1 MDLFKSG
8 KFIPTQFTIYHHQYE
23 KTYPTL
29 PLLLASFEDDSISIG
44 QLNAFGKVKK
54 DQLQLPL
61 DEVESIMLDCQKA
74 FNGGLKSSTAIAHF
88 EFLLG
93 VTICLKSKEEYR
105 LINSSMILIHDLA
118 AYCKKHLITLNDPY
132 HLVTLLDNTTTDVDA
147 YTILQPLSNQFS
159 MFMNK

>member
-29 PLLLASFEDDSISIG
+29 SLLLASFEDDSISIG

-61 DEVESIMLDCQKA
+61 DEVESITLDCQKV
-74 FNGGLKSSTAIAHF
+74 FNGGLKSSIAIAHF
-88 EFLLG
+88 EFLLA
-93 VTICLKSKEEYR
+93 VIICLKNKEKYR
-105 LINSSMILIHDLA
+105 LINSSMILIHDLDR
-118 AYCKKHLITLNDPY
+118 YCKEHLITLNDPH
-132 HLVTLLDNTTTDVDA
+132 HLVTLLENVKTNLDA
-147 YTILQPLSNQFS
+147 YGILQPLSDQFS
-159 MFMNK
+159 MFFSK

>member
-8 KFIPTQFTIYHHQYE
+8 KFIPTQFIIDHHKYE

-29 PLLLASFEDDSISIG
+29 PFVVASFTDNFISMG
-44 QLNAFGKVKK
+44 KLNAFGKVKK
-54 DQLQLPL
+54 DQVQFSL
-61 DEVESIMLDCQKA
+61 DEVESITLDCQKA

-93 VTICLKSKEEYR
+93 VMICLKSKEEYR
-105 LINSSMILIHDLA
+105 LINSSMILIHDLV
-118 AYCKKHLITLNDPY
+118 AYCKKHHITLNDPY
-132 HLVTLLDNTTTDVDA
+132 HLVTLLDNTTTDAGA